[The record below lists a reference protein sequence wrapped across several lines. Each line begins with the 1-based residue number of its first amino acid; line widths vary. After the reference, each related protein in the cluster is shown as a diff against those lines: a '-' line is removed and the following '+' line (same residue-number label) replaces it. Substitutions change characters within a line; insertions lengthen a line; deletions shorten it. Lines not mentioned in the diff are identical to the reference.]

1 MSMWKNYLLLTL
13 KTAKY
18 FGKPPQITVVGD
30 QGVLTQ
36 EVLGEVAQVALP
48 HGQSGIFQHILEVQQ
63 EQPQQIASTQPP
75 PKPPKPPELCPPVRK
90 VK

>member
-1 MSMWKNYLLLTL
+1 MLLTL

-75 PKPPKPPELCPPVRK
+75 PKPPKPPELCPPVRQ